1 MARRRM
7 PARRRTRRRTT
18 RKGMVRK
25 TARRA
30 YMRRRAPVRR
40 VRKRRRNPRPI
51 FASPAFRFAAYGVAG
66 AAASVVLN
74 NQLQAQLNQAG
85 PGNAPALAAIL
96 KPELGGARL
105 HAGVMGSLA
114 TILIASMPRLK
125 ANTRANLIALGVG
138 MLTEPTINVVQRT
151 VSGVGAIESAG
162 AQAMQ
167 VQASP
172 IVARLRAAQAA
183 SATNGMNSAN
193 TYNSAAA
200 LVGVP
205 VSA

>member
-40 VRKRRRNPRPI
+40 VRKRKRNPRPI

-162 AQAMQ
+162 AEAIQTQ
-167 VQASP
+167 RSP

-183 SATNGMNSAN
+183 SASNGMNSAN